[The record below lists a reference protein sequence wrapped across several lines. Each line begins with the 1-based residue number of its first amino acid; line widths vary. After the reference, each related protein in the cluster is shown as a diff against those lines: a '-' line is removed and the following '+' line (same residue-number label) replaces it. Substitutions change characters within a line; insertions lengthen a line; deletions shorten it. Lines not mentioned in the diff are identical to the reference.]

1 MTHYANAKRS
11 TDAELDPNQAPNF
24 GKALWSQLLSRPFGS
39 SNKRELEVM
48 ILQAAA
54 DAGLIDV
61 TNPASTA
68 ALLSLSLSRAHGYLS
83 DLAHRKPSLEDEA
96 ALILLGDQ
104 LSHVEVLPSD
114 KHLSIPI
121 QRADLRIWLERKL
134 AADGLHPGESLRCDL
149 VKLTPL
155 SLLRLLDGTA
165 KARKP
170 EAMLKSLSQQ
180 LDQPEWVETAR
191 QQWTSSTSWV
201 DTINTFRSIFS
212 LGEAIAKLLPL
223 ACIA

>member
-1 MTHYANAKRS
+1 
-11 TDAELDPNQAPNF
+11 
-24 GKALWSQLLSRPFGS
+24 
-39 SNKRELEVM
+39 M

-68 ALLSLSLSRAHGYLS
+68 ALLSLSQSRAHGYLS

-121 QRADLRIWLERKL
+121 
-134 AADGLHPGESLRCDL
+134 
-149 VKLTPL
+149 
-155 SLLRLLDGTA
+155 
-165 KARKP
+165 
-170 EAMLKSLSQQ
+170 
-180 LDQPEWVETAR
+180 
-191 QQWTSSTSWV
+191 
-201 DTINTFRSIFS
+201 
-212 LGEAIAKLLPL
+212 
-223 ACIA
+223 

>member
-1 MTHYANAKRS
+1 MTRYANAKGS
-11 TDAELDPNQAPNF
+11 TDSELDLNPIPNF
-24 GKALWSQLLSRPFGS
+24 GEALWSQLLSRLFGS

-83 DLAHRKPSLEDEA
+83 NLAHRKPSLEDEA

-104 LSHVEVLPSD
+104 LSHVEALPSD

-134 AADGLHPGESLRCDL
+134 A
-149 VKLTPL
+149 
-155 SLLRLLDGTA
+155 
-165 KARKP
+165 
-170 EAMLKSLSQQ
+170 
-180 LDQPEWVETAR
+180 
-191 QQWTSSTSWV
+191 
-201 DTINTFRSIFS
+201 
-212 LGEAIAKLLPL
+212 
-223 ACIA
+223 